1 MTPFVVP
8 LTAVGRDDLALAGGK
23 GANLGE
29 LIAAGLPV
37 PDGFVVTTAAYA
49 ELIDR
54 CGIAERIP
62 RLLDAGDGA
71 GIRAEFAAAEIPAA
85 MAEAITAA
93 YRELGRGPVA
103 VRSSATAEDLPGAA
117 FAGQQDTYLNVEGD
131 DALLDAVRR
140 CWGSLWT
147 DRAIAYRR
155 RLGIGPEQVR
165 IAVVVQ
171 RMVNPDAAGVMFTAD
186 PVSGDRD
193 RIVVDA
199 SPGLG
204 EAVVSGRVTPD
215 HYELDRRGTVLAW
228 TPGRA
233 EVVVR
238 AAAGGGLAEEAGQ
251 ATGERLLGDAAL
263 AGLARLGVA
272 VQDRFGR
279 PMDIE
284 WALAGGRVWL
294 VQARP
299 MTALPPPPV
308 RLNAIQRRL
317 GEMLLDYLPTRPY
330 PMDMSTWIPYGPAG
344 MMAEVARSLGVRGLF
359 EGALEEQDGV
369 VYRILPRP
377 PRLTPKA
384 LAAPFLLLH
393 RAGRFDPARW
403 TEDPRFTGFLREVER
418 LRGLDPAAMPWPE
431 LIRLPRRALDAVRPI
446 TELRRDYLP
455 RGALM
460 VLRLVAAL
468 LPLGAAAMWADL
480 LAGAR
485 TRTED
490 GNRALER
497 LAAQVREDPRLK
509 AAVDALDLDRV
520 KGFTGFWAEF
530 TAFLAEYGHRETGSP
545 VLASSPTWE
554 ETPEV
559 VLGMLKVLAASPP
572 SPSAGRSGEAERR
585 LRAHPWLRSPRR
597 WARMARRIAA
607 ARTAWAFRE
616 DTHFYFTMPLPVLR
630 RALLEIGARLR
641 DAGVLETAE
650 DVFHLRLE
658 EVEAAGDPA
667 TMPRSRREELAATAR
682 ARAARRQELAGVR
695 LIDPRAVY
703 PDRGDLGDA
712 LVRGT
717 PGGGGTVTG
726 PVRIIR
732 DPSEF
737 GRLAEGEVLVCPNTN
752 PSWTPLFQR
761 AAAVVVDAGGIGSH
775 AAIVARE
782 YGLPAVLG
790 TATGTAVL
798 TDGQMVTVDGDAGVV
813 RSAS

>member
-1 MTPFVVP
+1 VTPFVVP

-193 RIVVDA
+193 RIVVDT

-497 LAAQVREDPRLK
+497 LAALVREDPRLK

-572 SPSAGRSGEAERR
+572 SPPPAAPARPNGGCAPTPGCAPRGGG
-585 LRAHPWLRSPRR
+585 PGWPGGSPRR
-597 WARMARRIAA
+597 APRGRSARTPTSTSRCRCRCCAVPCSRSAPGCATPACSRPPRTCSTCGWRRWRPRATRPPCRGRGGRSWPPRRGRGRPGGRSWRACGSSTPARSTRTAATSGTHWSAARPGAA
-607 ARTAWAFRE
+607 ARSPARCGSSAT
-616 DTHFYFTMPLPVLR
+616 R
-630 RALLEIGARLR
+630 RSSAASPRARCSSAR
-641 DAGVLETAE
+641 TPTRPGRRCSSA
-650 DVFHLRLE
+650 
-658 EVEAAGDPA
+658 P
-667 TMPRSRREELAATAR
+667 PRSWSTPAGSGRTPRSSPASTACPPCW
-682 ARAARRQELAGVR
+682 ARPPA
-695 LIDPRAVY
+695 P
-703 PDRGDLGDA
+703 
-712 LVRGT
+712 
-717 PGGGGTVTG
+717 
-726 PVRIIR
+726 
-732 DPSEF
+732 PS
-737 GRLAEGEVLVCPNTN
+737 
-752 PSWTPLFQR
+752 
-761 AAAVVVDAGGIGSH
+761 
-775 AAIVARE
+775 
-782 YGLPAVLG
+782 
-790 TATGTAVL
+790 
-798 TDGQMVTVDGDAGVV
+798 
-813 RSAS
+813 